1 MHRTRLLVTFIACL
15 PFGGTLP
22 LLRGQSPN
30 LSVQQQLRSQ
40 YRVASVDGNGSVVRA
55 GSVLVVAQDGLKAN
69 PPSAAGCW
77 YNSHKPGNRIK
88 YSTFWEATTP
98 ADLRNQVRLL
108 QVGEKVVVI
117 QLDAK
122 PSEVLFCVQT
132 DGDNPNGVPY
142 RAAVWFQ
149 FQQKNYVQPANLK
162 AIQDSIAE
170 VFSLDTARPPESAV
184 PAPQLEQVAGRYV
197 MREAPDNQF
206 QLNADGTF
214 SLVQL
219 GKTYSGTFRM
229 DGNKFI
235 IHQTGVRA
243 PRAAGTIQGDTLIDP
258 DNSVWVKQ
266 KAAPAAAV
274 PTIAPLRLPS
284 TYVSAQTAADQLQLN
299 ADNSFSLQEGGQTYR
314 GTFAVS
320 GNILD
325 INISDGAKTTMTI
338 QGSNLTDPSGQTWAL
353 RDQSEGT
360 APSGAQ
366 LQNEDVIKMVKAGLD
381 DAIIIA
387 KIGGSKCQFDT
398 STDALIR
405 LKQSGVSAA
414 VLKAILR

>member
-1 MHRTRLLVTFIACL
+1 M
-15 PFGGTLP
+15 
-22 LLRGQSPN
+22 
-30 LSVQQQLRSQ
+30 
-40 YRVASVDGNGSVVRA
+40 
-55 GSVLVVAQDGLKAN
+55 
-69 PPSAAGCW
+69 
-77 YNSHKPGNRIK
+77 
-88 YSTFWEATTP
+88 
-98 ADLRNQVRLL
+98 
-108 QVGEKVVVI
+108 
-117 QLDAK
+117 QLDVK
-122 PSEVLFCVQT
+122 PTEVIFYVQT
-132 DGDNPNGVPY
+132 CDGDPDGVRY
-142 RAAVWFQ
+142 RAAVLFQ
-149 FQQKNYVQPANLK
+149 FSQKNYVQPANLK

-170 VFSLDTARPPESAV
+170 VFSLDAASPTESAV

-235 IHQTGVRA
+235 IHQTGVRT
-243 PRAAGTIQGDTLIDP
+243 PRQSGTIQGDTLIDP

-299 ADNSFSLQEGGQTYR
+299 ADNSFSLQEAGQTYR
-314 GTFAVS
+314 GTFAVT

-353 RDQSEGT
+353 RDQSAQGT

-387 KIGGSKCQFDT
+387 KIGSSKCQFDT
-398 STDALIR
+398 STDALIQ

-414 VLKAILR
+414 VLKAMVGAAK